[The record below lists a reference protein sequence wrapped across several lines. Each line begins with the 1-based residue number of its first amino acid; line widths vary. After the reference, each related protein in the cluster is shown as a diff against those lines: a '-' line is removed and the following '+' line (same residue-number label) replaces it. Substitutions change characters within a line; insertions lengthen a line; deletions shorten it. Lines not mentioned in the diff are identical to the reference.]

1 MNYAVFIGLFALFVV
16 ISTATYYVLVQ
27 GLPSVHR
34 HIRSVRLLLA
44 VNDRV
49 DLGRR
54 QISDVLLQ
62 LGRKATAWVEGFT
75 GAALADRRRELMQE
89 TALLCKRAGF
99 YDGTTPLRLIS
110 SRLIGLVSFPLL
122 GIAALLLSGVDL
134 DGMIWILA
142 ATSFAALGLYL
153 PVLFLRWRMHLRQ
166 QRIARHFPDA
176 LDLIMIC
183 VEAGLGLDAAIQR
196 VGDEFKKSCLPLH
209 QEFRSL
215 SLELR
220 SGVLRTIAFQNLAAR
235 IDLRDVTNVVTTL
248 TQADRLGTSLSEALK
263 VQTEQLRLHRRL
275 RAEERAAKI
284 GTKLLFPLVFFLFPA
299 LFLVLVGPAV
309 LSVLENFPGVGAR

>member
-1 MNYAVFIGLFALFVV
+1 MNYAVVMGLFALFVV

-27 GLPSVHR
+27 GLPVAQR
-34 HIRSVRLLLA
+34 RIRSLRLLVA
-44 VNDRV
+44 VNERM

-54 QISDVLLQ
+54 KLSDTLLQ
-62 LGRKATAWVEGFT
+62 IGRKATGWVEGLT
-75 GAALADRRRELMQE
+75 GAALADRRRALMQE

-99 YDGTTPLRLIS
+99 YDGTTPMRLIS
-110 SRLIGLVSFPLL
+110 SRLIGLVILPPL
-122 GIAALLLSGVDL
+122 GISLVLLSGVDL
-134 DGMIWILA
+134 HGVIWTLA
-142 ATSFAALGLYL
+142 VLIFAAVGFYL
-153 PVLFLRWRMHLRQ
+153 PLFFLRWRMHLRQ
-166 QRIARHFPDA
+166 QRIARCFPDA

-196 VGDEFKKSCLPLH
+196 VGDEFKKSCPPLH
-209 QEFRSL
+209 QEFRNL

-220 SGVLRTIAFQNLAAR
+220 SGVLRIVAFQNLAAR
-235 IDLRDVTNVVTTL
+235 IDLRDITNVVTTL
-248 TQADRLGTSLSEALK
+248 TQADRFGTSLSEAVK
-263 VQTEQLRLHRRL
+263 VQSEQLRLHRRL

-309 LSVLENFPGVGAR
+309 LSVLENFPGVGTR

>member
-1 MNYAVFIGLFALFVV
+1 MNYAVLIGLFALFVV

-27 GLPSVHR
+27 GLPLAQR
-34 HIRSVRLLLA
+34 RLRSIRLLVA
-44 VNDRV
+44 VNEQI
-49 DLGRR
+49 DLGGRK
-54 QISDVLLQ
+54 ISDALLQ
-62 LGRKATAWVEGFT
+62 MGRKATGWVEGLT
-75 GAALADRRRELMQE
+75 GAALADRRRALMQE

-99 YDGTTPLRLIS
+99 FDGATPLLLIS
-110 SRLIGLVSFPLL
+110 SRLIGLVIFPLL
-122 GIAALLLSGVDL
+122 GISALLLSRVDL
-134 DGMIWILA
+134 NGLIWILA
-142 ATSFAALGLYL
+142 AGFFAAAGFYL
-153 PVLFLRWRMHLRQ
+153 PVLFLRWRMRLRQ
-166 QRIARHFPDA
+166 QRIARCFPDA

-196 VGDEFKKSCLPLH
+196 VGDEFKKPCLPLH

-220 SGVLRTIAFQNLAAR
+220 SGVLRTIAFQNLATR

-248 TQADRLGTSLSEALK
+248 TQADRFGTSLSEAVK
-263 VQTEQLRLHRRL
+263 VQSEQLRLQRRL
-275 RAEERAAKI
+275 KAEERAAKI

-309 LSVLENFPGVGAR
+309 LSVLENFPGVGTR

>member
-1 MNYAVFIGLFALFVV
+1 MGYTVILGLFALFTL
-16 ISTATYYVLVQ
+16 ISAATFYVLVQ
-27 GLPSVHR
+27 GLPLAHR
-34 HIRSVRLLLA
+34 RIRSLRLLAA
-44 VNDRV
+44 VNDRL

-54 QISDVLLQ
+54 QFSEALLEI
-62 LGRKATAWVEGFT
+62 GRKATVWVESFT
-75 GAALADRRRELMQE
+75 GTALTDRRRALMQE

-99 YDGTTPLRLIS
+99 YDGATPLRLIS
-110 SRLIGLVSFPLL
+110 SRLIGLVGIPLI
-122 GIAALLLSGVDL
+122 GISVLLLSGVAI
-134 DGMIWILA
+134 DGTVWILA
-142 ATSFAALGLYL
+142 AVFFAAIGFYL
-153 PVLFLRWRMHLRQ
+153 PVLFLRWRARLRQ
-166 QRIARHFPDA
+166 QRIAQSFPDA

-196 VGDEFKKSCLPLH
+196 VGDEFKKSCPPLH

-220 SGVLRTIAFQNLAAR
+220 SGVLRAVAFQNLAAR
-235 IDLRDVTNVVTTL
+235 IDVRDITHVITTL
-248 TQADRLGTSLSEALK
+248 TQADRFGTSLSEAVK
-263 VQTEQLRLHRRL
+263 VQSEQLRLHRRL